1 MATILM
7 LARAS
12 AEKKRAEIPRKVRMP
27 SPTTEMIAAF
37 HDVQRIQH
45 AVFQLQIELLLQRAA
60 GAAVRPAA
68 RRS

>member
-27 SPTTEMIAAF
+27 SPTTEMIA
-37 HDVQRIQH
+37 
-45 AVFQLQIELLLQRAA
+45 
-60 GAAVRPAA
+60 G
-68 RRS
+68 RSMTSSGSSTPSFNSR